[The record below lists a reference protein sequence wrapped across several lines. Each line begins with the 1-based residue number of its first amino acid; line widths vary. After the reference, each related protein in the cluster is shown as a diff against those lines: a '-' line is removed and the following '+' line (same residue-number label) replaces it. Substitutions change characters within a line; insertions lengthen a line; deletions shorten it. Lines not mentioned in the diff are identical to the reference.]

1 MNSAVKTICD
11 VVLQMP
17 QRDRNSIALK
27 TKKDGQWRNISW
39 QEYYQDI
46 ETIACALLYYG
57 IQPGDRVA
65 IMASTRLEWS
75 VTDFAIM
82 GIHGITVPIYQTTTA
97 EDLQHI
103 LNNSQTK
110 ILFIENRNML
120 KTFLKVKDKC
130 PSVQKIVSFETL
142 RDTDL
147 EFSNWNELRA
157 IGNQEKFQ
165 FKNQF
170 VSLCGSL
177 TRKDSATILY
187 TSGTTGLPKGV
198 LLTHEQVISEVSEAF
213 PHLGANSNDVSLTFL
228 PYAHVLGR
236 IEHWGHTYIGY
247 TMAYAEGIDQIR
259 HNLKE
264 IRPTIM
270 IAVPRI
276 FEKVY
281 SGIYAQM
288 GNNFLKT
295 KAFHWALK
303 VGRELGEIKIDK
315 KPVPVRLFAEY
326 QIAEKLILSKVKE
339 AFGGRLRFA
348 ISGGAPLSGDIALFF
363 HACGILLLEGY
374 GLTETT
380 AAITCNTPY
389 NYRFGSVGRPIGDV
403 QIRIAEDGEVLVKSK
418 KVMKEYYLNKEET
431 EKVFSG
437 GWFHTGDIGEILPAG
452 DLKITDRKKDLI
464 KTAGGK
470 YVAPQKLENLIKVHQ
485 GLSHILFHGDQQ
497 KYIVALITMD
507 PVFVKNFLQARNIPY
522 DSFAKATQHP
532 LILDYVRKA
541 ISDTNSHLASYET
554 IKRFAVLPVEFTV
567 ETGEITP
574 SLKVKRKAVTEK
586 FSKQIAALYR

>member
-11 VVLQMP
+11 IVLQMP
-17 QRDRNSIALK
+17 HRDKSNVALK
-27 TKKDGQWRNISW
+27 TKRDGKWQDLSW
-39 QEYYQDI
+39 QDYYQNI
-46 ETIACALLYYG
+46 ETVACALLSFG
-57 IQPGDRVA
+57 VKPGDRVA
-65 IMASTRLEWS
+65 IMANTRLEWS
-75 VTDFAIM
+75 ITDFAVM
-82 GIHGITVPIYQTTTA
+82 GIHAITVPIYQTVTSD
-97 EDLQHI
+97 DLAFI
-103 LNNSQTK
+103 LNNSKVK
-110 ILFIENRNML
+110 ILFIENRQML
-120 KTFLKVKDKC
+120 KNFLKIQDQC
-130 PSVQKIVSFETL
+130 PSIEKVISFETL

-147 EFSNWNELRA
+147 EFSNWNELLA
-157 IGNQEKFQ
+157 VGNQEKFDQ
-165 FKNQF
+165 KSHFI
-170 VSLCGSL
+170 SLCGSL
-177 TRKDSATILY
+177 TRQDTATILY

-198 LLTHEQVISEVSEAF
+198 VLTHEQVMSEISEAF
-213 PHLGANSNDVSLTFL
+213 PHLGANSKDVSLSFL

-247 TMAYAEGIDQIR
+247 TMAYAESIDQIR
-259 HNLKE
+259 YNLKE

-303 VGRELGEIKIDK
+303 IGKELGEAKIGK
-315 KPVPVRLFAEY
+315 KSVPIRLFAEY

-348 ISGGAPLSGDIALFF
+348 VSGGAPLSRDIALFF
-363 HACGILLLEGY
+363 HACGILILEGY

-380 AAITCNTPY
+380 AAVTCNTPY

-403 QIRIAEDGEVLVKSK
+403 QIKIAEDGEVLIKSK
-418 KVMKEYYLNKEET
+418 KIMKEYYLSKEET
-431 EKVFSG
+431 DEAFSG

-485 GLSHILFHGDQQ
+485 GLSYILFHGDQQ
-497 KYIVALITMD
+497 KYIVALITLD
-507 PVFVKNFLQARNIPY
+507 PAFVKKFMQERNLPA
-522 DSFAKATQHP
+522 DDFAAATQHP
-532 LILDYVRKA
+532 AILSYVRKA
-541 ISDTNSHLASYET
+541 IAETNNHLASYET
-554 IKRFAVLPVEFTV
+554 IKRFAVLPVEFTT
-567 ETGEITP
+567 ESGEITP
-574 SLKVKRKAVTEK
+574 SLKVKRKFVTEK
-586 FSKQIAALYR
+586 FHKQIEALYR